1 MARKKP
7 GGKKASSQR
16 APQPRR
22 SEPMNPWNSTT
33 PELSPER
40 LEALRRWVQAGG
52 HNDPAV
58 AERVAT
64 RIIERGDLRDER
76 RNDRAYPGSAFG
88 PLIH

>member
-1 MARKKP
+1 MARNKP
-7 GGKKASSQR
+7 GRGKASSQR

-40 LEALRRWVQAGG
+40 IEALRRWVQSGG

-58 AERVAT
+58 AERVAR
-64 RIIERGDLRDER
+64 RILERGDLRDLR
-76 RNDRAYPGSAFG
+76 RDDRAYPGPG
-88 PLIH
+88 LDPLIH